1 MYTVSQ
7 SACVGK
13 YIDSL

>member
-1 MYTVSQ
+1 MGTVSQ